1 MMDDGREKNGE
12 GRRSREMW
20 ERSDCRE
27 ESVVLYTEKCT
38 HSDSSKEASMNW
50 HESVKHAL

>member
-1 MMDDGREKNGE
+1 MDDGREKNGE

-27 ESVVLYTEKCT
+27 ESVVLYTEMYAFRLM
-38 HSDSSKEASMNW
+38 SG
-50 HESVKHAL
+50 SVNELA